1 MVSSCLPVRKS
12 VLFRRPGTTMKV
24 MPMTP
29 QPAALDRFA
38 AGERDDFADG
48 YQRHVSRVYA
58 AM

>member
-1 MVSSCLPVRKS
+1 
-12 VLFRRPGTTMKV
+12 MKV

-29 QPAALDRFA
+29 QAAALDRFA

-48 YQRHVSRVYA
+48 YQRHVSRIYA